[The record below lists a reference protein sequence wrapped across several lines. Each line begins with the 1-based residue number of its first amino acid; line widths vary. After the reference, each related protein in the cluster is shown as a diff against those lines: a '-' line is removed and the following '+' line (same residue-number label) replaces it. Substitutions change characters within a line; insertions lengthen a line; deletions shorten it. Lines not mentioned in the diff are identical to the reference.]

1 MKRWNIPDNLELEV
15 RARDVRCIYC
25 GVEMLARPRADG
37 RRARV
42 ATWEHIIN
50 DARVITRENIA
61 LCCTACNASKGTKLL
76 GEWLK
81 STYCKS
87 RGITADT
94 IARVAVAALVSEKK
108 GHAQP
113 SAGGDG
119 KPAPQP

>member
-1 MKRWNIPDNLELEV
+1 MNRWNIPDCLELEV

-25 GVEMLARPRADG
+25 GVEMLARLGADG
-37 RRARV
+37 RRAQV

-50 DARVITRENIA
+50 DARIITRENIA
-61 LCCTACNASKGTKLL
+61 LCCTACNASKGTKRL

-94 IARVAVAALVSEKK
+94 IARVAVAALEAEKNDD
-108 GHAQP
+108 AQI
-113 SAGGDG
+113 G
-119 KPAPQP
+119 

>member
-1 MKRWNIPDNLELEV
+1 MNRWNIPDCLELEV

-25 GVEMLARPRADG
+25 GVEMLARLDADG
-37 RRARV
+37 RRAQV

-50 DARVITRENIA
+50 DARIITRENIA
-61 LCCTACNASKGTKLL
+61 LCCTACNASKGTKRL
-76 GEWLK
+76 GEWLE

-94 IARVAVAALVSEKK
+94 IARVAVAALEAEKNDD
-108 GHAQP
+108 AQP
-113 SAGGDG
+113 PAGGDG

>member
-1 MKRWNIPDNLELEV
+1 MNRWKIPDCLELEV

-25 GVEMLARPRADG
+25 GVEMMGRPNADG

-50 DARVITRENIA
+50 DARIITRENIA
-61 LCCTACNASKGTKLL
+61 LCCTACNASKGTKRL

-81 STYCKS
+81 STYCKN
-87 RGITADT
+87 RGITKNT
-94 IARVAVAALVSEKK
+94 IARVAVAALETEKNDD
-108 GHAQP
+108 AQP
-113 SAGGDG
+113 PARGDG

>member
-1 MKRWNIPDNLELEV
+1 MNRWNIPDCLELEV

-25 GVEMLARPRADG
+25 GVEMLARLDADG
-37 RRARV
+37 RRAQV

-50 DARVITRENIA
+50 DARIITRENIA
-61 LCCTACNASKGTKLL
+61 LCCTACNASKGTKRL

-94 IARVAVAALVSEKK
+94 IARVAVAALEAERND
-108 GHAQP
+108 HAQP
-113 SAGGDG
+113 PAGGDG

>member
-1 MKRWNIPDNLELEV
+1 MNRWKIPDCLELEV

-25 GVEMLARPRADG
+25 GVEMMGRPNADG

-50 DARVITRENIA
+50 DARIITRENIA
-61 LCCTACNASKGTKLL
+61 LCCSACNASKGTKRL

-81 STYCKS
+81 STYCKN
-87 RGITADT
+87 RGITKNT
-94 IARVAVAALVSEKK
+94 IARVAVAALETEKNDD
-108 GHAQP
+108 AQP
-113 SAGGDG
+113 PARGDG

>member
-1 MKRWNIPDNLELEV
+1 MNQWNIPDWLELEV

-25 GVEMLARPRADG
+25 GVEMLASADADG

-50 DARVITRENIA
+50 DARIITRENIA
-61 LCCTACNASKGTKLL
+61 LCCTACNASKGTKRL

-81 STYCKS
+81 STYCKG

-94 IARVAVAALVSEKK
+94 IARVAVAALEAEKNDK
-108 GHAQP
+108 AQP
-113 SAGGDG
+113 PAGGDG

>member
-1 MKRWNIPDNLELEV
+1 MNRWNIPDCLELEV

-25 GVEMLARPRADG
+25 GVEMMGRPNADG

-50 DARVITRENIA
+50 DARIITRENIA
-61 LCCTACNASKGTKLL
+61 LCCTACNASKGTKRL

-87 RGITADT
+87 RGITKDT
-94 IARVAVAALVSEKK
+94 IARFAAAALQAEKNDN
-108 GHAQP
+108 AQLPAGSDGIP
-113 SAGGDG
+113 S
-119 KPAPQP
+119 PQP